1 MPLGVWM
8 SIPFAPAWLIFAS
21 ASRYMPQQLA
31 QRSSTAP
38 SSADSRPGGEL
49 ATA

>member
-1 MPLGVWM
+1 M
-8 SIPFAPAWLIFAS
+8 IIQETPALLILES
-21 ASRYMPQQLA
+21 ASRYSPEQFA

-38 SSADSRPGGEL
+38 SSADSKPGGEL